1 MLATR
6 FIIALCPATPIY
18 LVKFDVPAKRIFSRH
33 AATISTET
41 TRVKTDAL
49 VFDTFEAAME
59 VAQDITGWGGAQRV
73 EQVAVEVEDTRSTLD
88 TPEARIEVRD
98 AATAAWVEADGV
110 SLYSRAAAVES
121 AMSALGFKVGRIVRL
136 GASCAVTVN
145 LADHLGNTLSLDWD
159 PMQDG
164 FSYETD
170 GDDACDIGETEAQHE
185 AEPDHGCAGNC
196 KPLSRKA
203 ARALR
208 KWGNEKCQR
217 AWHLNRLRG
226 EGLTVCSAETG
237 IPVRSVNS
245 AINAWQEVYAQLSDC
260 ERGAPTCDGC
270 GATDA
275 EPCGDSDGHA
285 FCAACRAKSQAEPKA
300 ADPITFDPAFI
311 DAVLG
316 RDDLTMDQTPLTP
329 EQAKHARAA
338 LTAAL
343 RSLVLANLPRLAS
356 SALVEAREIET
367 ADEPADDG
375 DDDRY
380 YSGTGE
386 SMDDDSYTDSLN
398 GPGMGW
404 CG

>member
-1 MLATR
+1 MTATR
-6 FIIALCPATPIY
+6 TVSRFVIALCPATPIY
-18 LVKFDVPAKRIFSRH
+18 LAAPSREPKG
-33 AATISTET
+33 AI
-41 TRVKTDAL
+41 TRVKDDACRFETFDDAL
-49 VFDTFEAAME
+49 D
-59 VAQDITGWGGAQRV
+59 VAKKVKGWPGWRV
-73 EQVAVEVEDTRSTLD
+73 EEIAVEVEDTRVTLD

-98 AATAAWVEADGV
+98 NATAQYNAAREAG
-110 SLYSRAAAVES
+110 YAERNAAEEVAVELRS
-121 AMSALGFKVGRIVRL
+121 LGIKVGVDYRD
-136 GASCAVTVN
+136 GASCTVSLH
-145 LADHLGNTLSLDWD
+145 LADHLGNLLTLDWD

-164 FSYETD
+164 FAYETE
-170 GDDACDIGETEAQHE
+170 GDDACDIGETEAQHEAEPE

-245 AINAWQEVYAQLSDC
+245 AINAWQEVWAQLFDRDC

-285 FCAACRAKSQAEPKA
+285 FCAACRAKSQAAPKA
-300 ADPITFDPAFI
+300 ADPVTFDPAFI

-343 RSLVLANLPRLAS
+343 RSLVYANLPRLAS
-356 SALVEAREIET
+356 SALVEAREYT
-367 ADEPADDG
+367 DADEPADDG

-398 GPGMGW
+398 GPGTGW

>member
-1 MLATR
+1 MTATR
-6 FIIALCPATPIY
+6 TVSKFVIALCPATPIY

-41 TRVKTDAL
+41 TRIKTDAL

-164 FSYETD
+164 FSYETE
-170 GDDACDIGETEAQHE
+170 GDDACDIGETEA
-185 AEPDHGCAGNC
+185 EPD
-196 KPLSRKA
+196 
-203 ARALR
+203 
-208 KWGNEKCQR
+208 
-217 AWHLNRLRG
+217 
-226 EGLTVCSAETG
+226 TV
-237 IPVRSVNS
+237 
-245 AINAWQEVYAQLSDC
+245 
-260 ERGAPTCDGC
+260 TCDGC

-275 EPCGDSDGHA
+275 EPCGDVDGHA
-285 FCAACRAKSQAEPKA
+285 FCAACRAKSQDAPKA

-367 ADEPADDG
+367 ADEPADEPADDG

>member
-1 MLATR
+1 MTATR
-6 FIIALCPATPIY
+6 TITRFVIALCPATPIY

-41 TRVKTDAL
+41 TRVKGEAL

-88 TPEARIEVRD
+88 NPEARIEVRD
-98 AATAAWVEADGV
+98 AATAAWVEAEEAGD
-110 SLYSRAAAVES
+110 LYSRAAAVES
-121 AMSALGFKVGRIVRL
+121 AMRALGLKVGRIVRPD
-136 GASCAVTVN
+136 ASCAVTVN
-145 LADHLGNTLSLDWD
+145 LADHLGNLLTLDWD

-164 FSYETD
+164 FAYETE

-185 AEPDHGCAGNC
+185 AEPD
-196 KPLSRKA
+196 
-203 ARALR
+203 
-208 KWGNEKCQR
+208 
-217 AWHLNRLRG
+217 
-226 EGLTVCSAETG
+226 TV
-237 IPVRSVNS
+237 
-245 AINAWQEVYAQLSDC
+245 
-260 ERGAPTCDGC
+260 TCDGC
-270 GATDA
+270 EAPDA
-275 EPCGDSDGHA
+275 EPCGDSEGFA
-285 FCAACRAKSQAEPKA
+285 FCAACRAKSQDAPKA
-300 ADPITFDPAFI
+300 SGAITFDAAFL

-343 RSLVLANLPRLAS
+343 RSLVYANLPRLAS

-398 GPGMGW
+398 GPGTGW

>member
-6 FIIALCPATPIY
+6 FIIALCPTTPIY

-41 TRVKTDAL
+41 TRVKTEAL

-59 VAQDITGWGGAQRV
+59 VAKDITGWGGAQRV

-98 AATAAWVEADGV
+98 NATAQYNAAREAG
-110 SLYSRAAAVES
+110 YAERNAAEEVAVELRS
-121 AMSALGFKVGRIVRL
+121 LGIKVGVDYRD
-136 GASCAVTVN
+136 GASCTVSLH
-145 LADHLGNTLSLDWD
+145 LADHLGNLLTLDWD

-164 FSYETD
+164 FAYETE
-170 GDDACDIGETEAQHE
+170 GDDACDIGESEAQHE
-185 AEPDHGCAGNC
+185 AEPD
-196 KPLSRKA
+196 
-203 ARALR
+203 
-208 KWGNEKCQR
+208 
-217 AWHLNRLRG
+217 
-226 EGLTVCSAETG
+226 TV
-237 IPVRSVNS
+237 
-245 AINAWQEVYAQLSDC
+245 
-260 ERGAPTCDGC
+260 TCDGC
-270 GATDA
+270 EANDA
-275 EPCGDSDGHA
+275 EPCGDSEGFA
-285 FCAACRAKSQAEPKA
+285 FCAACRAKSQDAPKA
-300 ADPITFDPAFI
+300 GGAITFDAAFL

-343 RSLVLANLPRLAS
+343 RSLVYANLPRLAS
-356 SALVEAREIET
+356 SALVEAREYT
-367 ADEPADDG
+367 DADEPADDG

-398 GPGMGW
+398 GPGTGW